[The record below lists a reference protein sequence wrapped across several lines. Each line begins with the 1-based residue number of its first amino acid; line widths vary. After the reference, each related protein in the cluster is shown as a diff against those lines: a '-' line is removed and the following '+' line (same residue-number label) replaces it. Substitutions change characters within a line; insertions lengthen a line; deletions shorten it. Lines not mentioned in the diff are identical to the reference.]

1 MDKVWSI
8 VINGKNDQIIMNDAQ
23 AMIVKMKFMPNI
35 EMYDFIQNNNSQ
47 QEMSSEHFIQLLDD
61 NIKPEHLHKV
71 NREEALNNDVHLL
84 WIKNALEM
92 NTLGGYPG
100 NKVKENWSF
109 EGLMQN
115 KG

>member
-35 EMYDFIQNNNSQ
+35 EMYDLTTL
-47 QEMSSEHFIQLLDD
+47 H

-71 NREEALNNDVHLL
+71 NREEALNNDVHLS